1 MKNSRIV
8 VYSLIDL
15 NLTFTDKGETKMR
28 KTVATT
34 KAPAAIGPYAQAN
47 IIDNLVFTSGQLGLI
62 PETGELAEG
71 LEAHANAIRLRKLK

>member
-1 MKNSRIV
+1 
-8 VYSLIDL
+8 
-15 NLTFTDKGETKMR
+15 MR

-62 PETGELAEG
+62 PETGELAEV
-71 LEAHANAIRLRKLK
+71 R

>member
-15 NLTFTDKGETKMR
+15 NLTFKDKGELKMR
-28 KTVATT
+28 KTVATD

-47 IIDNLVFTSGQLGLI
+47 VIGNLVCTSGQVGRY
-62 PETGELAEG
+62 EG
-71 LEAHANAIRLRKLK
+71 FCSYERHLC